1 MATLFESVQLG
12 SLVLANRVFMAP
24 LTRTRADDDGV
35 PSEFAATYYSQRASA
50 GLIVTEATQISPMG
64 KGYANT
70 PGIHS
75 PEQVRGWGRIVESVH
90 NSGGRIFLQLW
101 HVGRIS
107 HTSLLPNNVQ
117 PVAPSAIRANAY
129 THIATGAAQVSEPVA
144 LTASGIKETLADYQ
158 RAAANAKEAG
168 FDGVEIHAANGYLI
182 DQFLRTGT
190 NQRTD
195 KYGGVAANRV
205 RFLTEAVEQVLEAW
219 DSKQIGVRISPTV
232 DFNDMSDDNP
242 RDTFSVAVARLNGY
256 GLGYLHVVEQAQD
269 SKGSS
274 EEDLALSA
282 YLRTLWKGLY
292 VVNGGYDG
300 PKGEEAIRSGH
311 ADAVAYGRAFL
322 ANPDLPRR
330 LQLGAALNEP
340 DPTTF
345 YGGDALAIRDPLLSS
360 FTTHRFLTSRQT
372 RWQGCSAVS
381 WATPFLLSLLRI
393 LLECEDLSAY

>member
-1 MATLFESVQLG
+1 MANLFESVQLG

-24 LTRTRADDDGV
+24 LTRTRANDDGV
-35 PSEFAATYYSQRASA
+35 PSELAATYYSQRASA

-64 KGYANT
+64 KGYSNT

-75 PEQVRGWGRIVESVH
+75 PEQVRGWSRIVEAVH
-90 NSGGRIFLQLW
+90 KNGGRIFLQLW

-117 PVAPSAIRANAY
+117 PVAPSAIRANAH

-144 LTASGIKETLADYQ
+144 LTLSGIKETLADY
-158 RAAANAKEAG
+158 RLAASNAKEAG
-168 FDGVEIHAANGYLI
+168 FDGIEIHAANGYLI

-195 KYGGVAANRV
+195 EYGGPASNRA
-205 RFLTEAVEQVLEAW
+205 RFLMKAVEQVLEVW
-219 DSKQIGVRISPTV
+219 ENKQVGVRISPTV
-232 DFNDMSDDNP
+232 DFNDMRDDNP
-242 RDTFSVAVARLNGY
+242 LDTFSVAVGKLNDFR
-256 GLGYLHVVEQAQD
+256 LGYLHVVEQAQD
-269 SKGSS
+269 SEGGG
-274 EEDLALSA
+274 EEAVALSTR
-282 YLRTLWKGLY
+282 LKTLWSGLY

-300 PKGEEAIRSGH
+300 PKGEEALRSGH

-330 LQLGAALNEP
+330 LQLRSALNEP

-345 YGGDALAIRDPLLSS
+345 YGGGADGYTSYP
-360 FTTHRFLTSRQT
+360 TLT
-372 RWQGCSAVS
+372 
-381 WATPFLLSLLRI
+381 
-393 LLECEDLSAY
+393 

>member
-1 MATLFESVQLG
+1 MVNLFESVQLG

-24 LTRTRADDDGV
+24 LTRNRADADGV
-35 PSEFAATYYSQRASA
+35 PGELAATYYAQRASA

-64 KGYANT
+64 KGYINT

-75 PEQVRGWGRIVESVH
+75 PEQVRAWSRVVKSVH
-90 NSGGRIFLQLW
+90 RSAGRIFLQLW

-117 PVAPSAIRANAY
+117 PVAPSAIRANSQ
-129 THIATGAAQVSEPVA
+129 TLIATGLAQVSEPVA
-144 LTASGIKETLADYQ
+144 LTASGIKETLDDYR
-158 RAAANAKEAG
+158 RAASNAKEAG

-182 DQFLRTGT
+182 DQFLKTGS
-190 NQRTD
+190 NRRTD
-195 KYGGVAANRV
+195 EYGGVASNRV
-205 RFLTEAVEQVLEAW
+205 RFLTETVERVLEVW
-219 DSKQIGVRISPTV
+219 ESRHVGVRISPTGG
-232 DFNDMSDDNP
+232 FNDMKDENP
-242 RDTFSVAVARLNGY
+242 FETFSVTVARLNSY
-256 GLGYLHVVEQAQD
+256 GLGYLHVVETAQN

-274 EEDLALSA
+274 KEDLTMSA
-282 YLRTLWKGLY
+282 HLRTLWKGLY

-300 PKGEEAIRSGH
+300 LRGEEALRTGH

-345 YGGDALAIRDPLLSS
+345 YGGGAAGYTSYPALS
-360 FTTHRFLTSRQT
+360 
-372 RWQGCSAVS
+372 
-381 WATPFLLSLLRI
+381 
-393 LLECEDLSAY
+393 

>member
-1 MATLFESVQLG
+1 MATLFEPVHLG

-64 KGYANT
+64 KGYSNT

-75 PEQVRGWGRIVESVH
+75 PEQVQGWNRIVESVH

-129 THIATGAAQVSEPVA
+129 THIATGGAQVSEPVA
-144 LTASGIKETLADYQ
+144 LTASGIKETLADY
-158 RAAANAKEAG
+158 RKAAANAKEAG
-168 FDGVEIHAANGYLI
+168 FDGVEIHGANGYLI

-195 KYGGVAANRV
+195 EYGGVAANRV
-205 RFLTEAVEQVLEAW
+205 RFLTEAVERVLEVW
-219 DSKQIGVRISPTV
+219 DSKQVGVRLSPTV
-232 DFNDMSDDNP
+232 DFNDMTDTNP
-242 RDTFSVAVARLNGY
+242 LETFSVAVERLNSY

-269 SKGSS
+269 SKGSP
-274 EEDLALSA
+274 EEAVALSA
-282 YLRTLWKGLY
+282 QLRTLWKGVY

-300 PKGEEAIRSGH
+300 SRGEEAIRTGH

-330 LQLGAALNEP
+330 LQIGAALNEL
-340 DPTTF
+340 DPTTL
-345 YGGDALAIRDPLLSS
+345 YGGGAAGYTSYPTLS
-360 FTTHRFLTSRQT
+360 
-372 RWQGCSAVS
+372 
-381 WATPFLLSLLRI
+381 
-393 LLECEDLSAY
+393 

>member
-1 MATLFESVQLG
+1 MPNLFEPVQLG
-12 SLVLANRVFMAP
+12 SFVLANRVFMAP
-24 LTRTRADDDGV
+24 LTRTRADADGV
-35 PSEFAATYYSQRASA
+35 PSSLAATYYGQRASA

-64 KGYANT
+64 KGYSNT

-75 PEQVRGWGRIVESVH
+75 PEQVRGWSRIVESVH

-107 HTSLLPNNVQ
+107 HSSLLPNNAQ
-117 PVAPSAIRANAY
+117 PVAPSAVRANAH

-144 LTASGIKETLADYQ
+144 LTPRGIKETLADYR
-158 RAAANAKEAG
+158 RAASNAKEAG

-195 KYGGVAANRV
+195 EYGGVAPNRV

-219 DSKQIGVRISPTV
+219 DSKQVGVRISPTV
-232 DFNDMSDDNP
+232 DFNDMRDDNP
-242 RDTFSVAVARLNGY
+242 LETFSVTVARLNDF
-256 GLGYLHVVEQAQD
+256 GLGYLHVVERAQD
-269 SKGSS
+269 SNGSG
-274 EEDLALSA
+274 EEALALSA
-282 YLRTLWKGLY
+282 HLRTLWKGLY

-300 PKGEEAIRSGH
+300 LKGEEALRTGH

-345 YGGDALAIRDPLLSS
+345 YGGGTAGYTSYPAL
-360 FTTHRFLTSRQT
+360 T
-372 RWQGCSAVS
+372 
-381 WATPFLLSLLRI
+381 
-393 LLECEDLSAY
+393 

>member
-1 MATLFESVQLG
+1 MSNLFESVRLG

-24 LTRTRADDDGV
+24 LTRNRADADGV
-35 PSEFAATYYSQRASA
+35 PGELAATYYSQRASA

-64 KGYANT
+64 KGYINT

-75 PEQVRGWGRIVESVH
+75 VEQVRAWSRIVESVH
-90 NSGGRIFLQLW
+90 TSGGRIFLQLW

-107 HTSLLPNNVQ
+107 HSSLLPNNAR
-117 PVAPSAIRANAY
+117 PVAPSAIRAKSQ
-129 THIATGAAQVSEPVA
+129 TLIATGLAEVAEPIA
-144 LTASGIKETLADYQ
+144 LTASGIKETLNDYR

-190 NQRTD
+190 NRRTD
-195 KYGGVAANRV
+195 EYGGTAWNRA
-205 RFLTEAVEQVLEAW
+205 RFLTETVERVLEVW
-219 DSKQIGVRISPTV
+219 ESGQVGVRISPTGG
-232 DFNDMSDDNP
+232 FNDMSDENP
-242 RDTFSVAVARLNGY
+242 IETFSVVVRRLNDHR
-256 GLGYLHVVEQAQD
+256 LGYLHVVETAQN

-274 EEDLALSA
+274 AEDLAMSA
-282 YLRTLWKGLY
+282 HLRTLWKGLY

-300 PKGEEAIRSGH
+300 RRGEEVLRSGH

-340 DPTTF
+340 DSKTF
-345 YGGDALAIRDPLLSS
+345 YGGGAAGYTSYPALA
-360 FTTHRFLTSRQT
+360 
-372 RWQGCSAVS
+372 
-381 WATPFLLSLLRI
+381 
-393 LLECEDLSAY
+393 